1 MSRWPHLRNRE
12 SDGHAELTLPPSTDD
27 GAPRLR
33 PREPATPSSSTSA
46 TSRLRRLREPLPL
59 IGIALVLVAFLGYLA
74 VYSSTTHRTPVLVT
88 TRALA
93 AGTVIHASDLRTVEI
108 AGDGS
113 LIAGLEPES
122 GLSQVVGQ
130 RLAAGLPAGTP
141 LPRSALAA
149 RAPATSAMTLAVPAL
164 HALGGALQPGDR
176 VTVLATFGAGSG
188 HAHSR
193 PIARNLQVLEIGSAP
208 ASADQT
214 TATVPV
220 TLALPD
226 PSIASA
232 LALAENDG
240 KLDLLRDG
248 NRAATAPIP
257 QASDRNSP

>member
-1 MSRWPHLRNRE
+1 MSRWPHLRSRE
-12 SDGHAELTLPPSTDD
+12 NDAHAAELTLPPNSD
-27 GAPRLR
+27 GAAPRLR
-33 PREPATPSSSTSA
+33 PRQPAAPA
-46 TSRLRRLREPLPL
+46 PAPAVSRLKRLREPLPL
-59 IGIALVLVAFLGYLA
+59 IGIALVLVAFVGYLA

-88 TRALA
+88 TRALP
-93 AGTVIHASDLRTVEI
+93 AGTVLRASDLRTAEL

-113 LIAGLEPES
+113 VMAGLEPES
-122 GLSQVVGQ
+122 SLGEVVGQ

-149 RAPATSAMTLAVPAL
+149 RAPAISAMTLAVPAL

-188 HAHSR
+188 HTRSR
-193 PIARNLQVLEIGSAP
+193 PIARGLQVLAVGGTP

-226 PSIASA
+226 PSIASG
-232 LALAENDG
+232 LALAGNDG
-240 KLDLLRDG
+240 KLDLLREG
-248 NRAATAPIP
+248 NGAATAPIP
-257 QASDRNSP
+257 QASDGSRP

>member
-12 SDGHAELTLPPSTDD
+12 SDGHAELTLPPSTD
-27 GAPRLR
+27 GSAPRLR
-33 PREPATPSSSTSA
+33 PREPATPSSTPA
-46 TSRLRRLREPLPL
+46 ASRLRRLREPLPL
-59 IGIALVLVAFLGYLA
+59 IGIALVLVAFIGYLA

-93 AGTVIHASDLRTVEI
+93 AGTVLHASDLRTVEI

-122 GLSQVVGQ
+122 GVDQVVGQ

-188 HAHSR
+188 HARSR
-193 PIARNLQVLEIGSAP
+193 PIARDLQVLDVGSAP
-208 ASADQT
+208 AGADQT

-226 PSIASA
+226 PAIASA
-232 LALAENDG
+232 LAVAENDG
-240 KLDLLRDG
+240 KVDLLRDG
-248 NRAATAPIP
+248 NGAATAPIP